1 MERARH
7 AGLTAGAGALLALS
21 VLSAVPVR
29 AQDSATFG
37 TLGPVGIG
45 STDGQTGYAIH
56 AALGHRFGRS
66 VLSGRAA
73 GVLVDNDSFL
83 WDEVWDLAVVYG
95 RVFGGEETSYSI
107 GAGPAYVG
115 GSVFDDKRTFGLAL
129 EAQAF
134 IRTSASFSVGLY
146 AFGNVNQR
154 SSFAGVTLALRFGHL

>member
-1 MERARH
+1 MKRMRQAS
-7 AGLTAGAGALLALS
+7 AGAAALLALS
-21 VLSAVPVR
+21 VLSAVPVHG
-29 AQDSATFG
+29 QDSATFG

-45 STDGQTGYAIH
+45 NTDGQTGYALH

-73 GVLVDNDSFL
+73 AILVGNDSLL
-83 WDEVWDLAVVYG
+83 WDEVWDLAMTYG
-95 RVFGGEETSYSI
+95 RVFGGEDTSYSI

-115 GSVFDDKRTFGLAL
+115 GSVFDDERTFGLAL

-154 SSFAGVTLALRFGHL
+154 SSFAGVTLALRFGRL